1 MKKLLLVL
9 LLSLSSSSFAEQCNV
24 NTWNKILSGSGMAV
38 TLVNGECKSYYTNT
52 NTSSS
57 YTGNCACPYDTASD
71 GSICGGRSAWSK
83 SGGASPVCYI
93 NDSSAN
99 TINSRIEGEFE
110 GYEYGNVYHL
120 INGQAWQQTSATYNY
135 SYKYGPRVT
144 IRNGEMR
151 VDGMSRSV
159 RVTRYY

>member
-1 MKKLLLVL
+1 MKRFFLLLFFLSFSSTGFAACNTVVWSEVL
-9 LLSLSSSSFAEQCNV
+9 YPDYYVTEDAYGNCKLNVLS
-24 NTWNKILSGSGMAV
+24 
-38 TLVNGECKSYYTNT
+38 KSN
-52 NTSSS
+52 S
-57 YTGNCACPYDTASD
+57 YSGNCACPYDTAAD
-71 GSICGGRSAWSK
+71 GSRCGARSAWSR
-83 SGGASPVCYI
+83 SGGASPVCYV

-110 GYEYGNVYHL
+110 GYEYGNVYRL
-120 INGQAWQQTSATYNY
+120 TNGQVWQQTSSTYNY
-135 SYKYGPRVT
+135 SYKYRPRVT